1 MAQNYPAAKGPPN
14 FVYRTHAVNII
25 GVITCACPHALLKI
39 PSFAFAL
46 ELKMFIIK
54 QVNHVKVAKGMEIK
68 KIRAK

>member
-14 FVYRTHAVNII
+14 FVNRTHAVNII

-39 PSFAFAL
+39 PSFFFAL
-46 ELKMFIIK
+46 ELRIFIIK
-54 QVNHVKVAKGMEIK
+54 QVTHVKVAKGMEII